1 MDIKEDFRQCQKLL
15 NNSKKKQKKNTG
27 KICIDQG
34 SKLYSKSFKKW
45 LEDNKKCVQHTMKGN
60 LLLLKDLSEL

>member
-1 MDIKEDFRQCQKLL
+1 MPKTFKQF
-15 NNSKKKQKKNTG
+15 KKKKNTHRD

>member
-1 MDIKEDFRQCQKLL
+1 MHFRKFKTMPKTFKKL
-15 NNSKKKQKKNTG
+15 KKKTKKKHRQ

-45 LEDNKKCVQHTMKGN
+45 LEDNKIDRNVFNIQ
-60 LLLLKDLSEL
+60 